1 MQTVSTFILREFDP
15 GEPSHRYGDGSHRD
29 FRFRSANLQIRP
41 NPRYDP
47 KATACRSAFR
57 PVLRLADSIYSKRS
71 EEPKTACHRRRLHR
85 VRARCAKRDLSRS
98 SRPLSEVF
106 HQAKKKK

>member
-29 FRFRSANLQIRP
+29 FGFDQPISKSAQTPDMIR
-41 NPRYDP
+41 
-47 KATACRSAFR
+47 R
-57 PVLRLADSIYSKRS
+57 PRLADPRSAPCSGSPIRSIPNDLRS
-71 EEPKTACHRRRLHR
+71 RKPLAIGAACTEFE
-85 VRARCAKRDLSRS
+85 ARCAKRGLSRS